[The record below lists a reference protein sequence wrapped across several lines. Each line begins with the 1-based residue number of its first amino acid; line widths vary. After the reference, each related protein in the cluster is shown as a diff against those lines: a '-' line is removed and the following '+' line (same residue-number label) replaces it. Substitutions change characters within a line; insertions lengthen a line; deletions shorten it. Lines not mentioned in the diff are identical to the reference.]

1 MVVFVFTLAWVVN
14 CSDVSWIESFV
25 EAPCHLEVSK
35 GFFSPLS
42 KIIVSPDVFIHFL
55 EELL

>member
-1 MVVFVFTLAWVVN
+1 MP
-14 CSDVSWIESFV
+14 WIEPSA
-25 EAPCHLEVSK
+25 EALCHLEVSE

-42 KIIVSPDVFIHFL
+42 KIIVSLDLFIHFL

>member
-1 MVVFVFTLAWVVN
+1 
-14 CSDVSWIESFV
+14 VSWIESFV

-42 KIIVSPDVFIHFL
+42 KIIVSPNVFIHFL